1 MPFVV
6 SVLAAVAVL
15 TGAWSGGADRLV
27 AVGLAVLIV
36 GRYAA
41 RRHLGWSHPG
51 RPGRSSAEPAPSVPA
66 RVSAS

>member
-6 SVLAAVAVL
+6 SVLATVAVL

-27 AVGLAVLIV
+27 AVGLVVLIV

-51 RPGRSSAEPAPSVPA
+51 QPVAEPTPSVPA
-66 RVSAS
+66 RVTAS